1 MDTIHCE
8 GQTKFKSGP
17 RACSACSVAV
27 TKNALAMQKEHT
39 EDKKKKR
46 RKERGKA
53 ALREERWQSMKQSDS
68 TKETTV

>member
-39 EDKKKKR
+39 EDKKKK
-46 RKERGKA
+46 
-53 ALREERWQSMKQSDS
+53 EERNEVKRRCV
-68 TKETTV
+68 KNAGKV